1 MHKLAHPISI
11 FSLVVLGLILVLFKA
26 KFSFL
31 LDIQSS
37 YVFAFGIFCISL
49 GLGLILYN
57 YLVSDFVVVENSTIE
72 NKQTVES
79 KKELKSPEK
88 QVVVQNVKPEVAPVI
103 LESKEPNLEPIKAE
117 VVEIQKNNNDI
128 SKIDQSLEHLAIDK
142 ENVLKLLNRLNS
154 ELYSEQKKQKK
165 NIFNSRLVS
174 FFAALAI
181 LASIVIFVLFFALHN
196 LVIFAAVGLFVFFS
210 FFFIFKAQTTK
221 KRSLHSI
228 DILAQR
234 IQNLTLTTKRFRAIS
249 QANDAALKN
258 TINSLTDENKREIV
272 TKIIK

>member
-26 KFSFL
+26 KFSLL

-79 KKELKSPEK
+79 KKELKTPEK
-88 QVVVQNVKPEVAPVI
+88 QVVVQNVKPEVASII
-103 LESKEPNLEPIKAE
+103 LESKEPNLEPVKAE

>member
-26 KFSFL
+26 KFSLL

-57 YLVSDFVVVENSTIE
+57 YLVSDFVVVENSTIK

-79 KKELKSPEK
+79 KKELKTPEK
-88 QVVVQNVKPEVAPVI
+88 QVVVQNVKPEVASII
-103 LESKEPNLEPIKAE
+103 LESKEPNLEPVKAK

-210 FFFIFKAQTTK
+210 FFFIFKARTTK

-234 IQNLTLTTKRFRAIS
+234 IQNLTLTTKRFKAIS

>member
-26 KFSFL
+26 KFSLL

-57 YLVSDFVVVENSTIE
+57 YLVSDFVVVENSTIK

-79 KKELKSPEK
+79 KKELKTPEK
-88 QVVVQNVKPEVAPVI
+88 QVVVQNVKPEVASII
-103 LESKEPNLEPIKAE
+103 LESKEPNLEPVKAE

-210 FFFIFKAQTTK
+210 FFFIFKARTTK

-234 IQNLTLTTKRFRAIS
+234 IQNLTLTTKRFKAIS